1 MAVLHLFNLN
11 CHSSTAREQLSVFS
25 DANTAAAAPTT
36 MLATTSAV
44 GGQTI
49 RHANQPRTCHHRI
62 VPNPDGQ
69 DLVLRKCSHLR
80 CEITED
86 PLSLFQH
93 LSIGLSEVGLLHS
106 LPGLAGGLPSSV
118 RGRWQGAFIADHLTT
133 QIEDNVLLGDQG
145 KRYRTSPPLLL
156 QQSPRSRTRFS
167 HACFAGRVMSG
178 LRRFA
183 ARPRTAA
190 R

>member
-1 MAVLHLFNLN
+1 MY
-11 CHSSTAREQLSVFS
+11 FS
-25 DANTAAAAPTT
+25 DANTTAAAPTT

-133 QIEDNVLLGDQG
+133 QIEDNVLSGDQG
-145 KRYRTSPPLLL
+145 QRYRTSSPLLL

-167 HACFAGRVMSG
+167 HACFAGRVMNG
-178 LRRFA
+178 LRSFGP
-183 ARPRTAA
+183 RPRTAA

>member
-1 MAVLHLFNLN
+1 MY
-11 CHSSTAREQLSVFS
+11 FS
-25 DANTAAAAPTT
+25 DANTAAGAPTT

-44 GGQTI
+44 GGQTV
-49 RHANQPRTCHHRI
+49 RHANQPRTGSSESGR
-62 VPNPDGQ
+62 PRSRSAQMP
-69 DLVLRKCSHLR
+69 LVCDARSRKTPSA
-80 CEITED
+80 
-86 PLSLFQH
+86 SS
-93 LSIGLSEVGLLHS
+93 SIGLSEVGLLHS

-133 QIEDNVLLGDQG
+133 QIEDNVLSGDQG

-167 HACFAGRVMSG
+167 HAFFAGRVMSG

-183 ARPRTAA
+183 PRRRTAA

>member
-1 MAVLHLFNLN
+1 
-11 CHSSTAREQLSVFS
+11 
-25 DANTAAAAPTT
+25 

-62 VPNPDGQ
+62 VPKKLHNPDGQ

-156 QQSPRSRTRFS
+156 RQSPRSRTRFS
-167 HACFAGRVMSG
+167 HAFFARRVMSG

-183 ARPRTAA
+183 ARRRTAA